1 MTDNTFA
8 VMLADIDDVLTGEGI
23 PGDTSTLRRVKELV
37 ARYQAAQAETR
48 REKLGTEYAQ
58 QRVVELA
65 RQLDA
70 QQKRILALRKEL
82 EKYAPA
88 GEVQAMLFETGG
100 A

>member
-1 MTDNTFA
+1 MNADFA
-8 VMLADIDDVLTGEGI
+8 AMLADIDDALTDVGI

-37 ARYQAAQAETR
+37 ARYQDAQDETR
-48 REKLGTEYAQ
+48 RERLGAEYAQ

-70 QQKRILALRKEL
+70 QQKRILSLRKEL

-88 GEVQAMLFETGG
+88 GEVQATLFEATP
-100 A
+100 

>member
-8 VMLADIDDVLTGEGI
+8 VMLADIDDILTDAGI

-37 ARYQAAQAETR
+37 ARYQTAQAETR

-58 QRVVELA
+58 QRLVELA

-70 QQKRILALRKEL
+70 QQKRILALRREL
-82 EKYAPA
+82 EKHDPA
-88 GEVQAMLFETGG
+88 GDVQQLLLGVGE
-100 A
+100 